1 MPVYETAGDSLE
13 RRRSRS
19 ASVIRRTRWENMGLA
34 QIQPWDGTGGIGEAS
49 AQNLVRRLRKERRM
63 SQAAVAQ
70 CVGLSRQS
78 LNAIENGKCQPR
90 LLVAYRLARL
100 FQRPIEDVFPL
111 DRQHE
116 LNCS

>member
-1 MPVYETAGDSLE
+1 MPVYETAGNCLKWQ
-13 RRRSRS
+13 RSRT
-19 ASVIRRTRWENMGLA
+19 ASVTRRTWWENTGLA
-34 QIQPWDGTGGIGEAS
+34 QIQPWDGTGGISEAS
-49 AQNLVRRLRKERRM
+49 AQNLVRQLRKERRM

-111 DRQHE
+111 DGQPE
-116 LNCS
+116 LDCS